1 MNKKNGNNGH
11 KVVDEGRSD
20 SKKFLEAEGRFRAIF
35 EQSPY
40 GIVIIDPSGKIVEF
54 NKTSH
59 TDLGYSREE
68 FALLHIS
75 DIDPFQSPEEIKS
88 SMKEVLRK
96 GEAEFEVRHRSKEGM
111 MRDVHV
117 ITRVVN
123 FCGRRVFQA
132 IWHDITERKQTDEIL
147 SRYREHL
154 EDLVR
159 ARTAELAAA
168 NERLQKDMARRRRA
182 EEKLRE
188 SEERFRRIFED
199 PQYEQ
204 GDLSDV
210 RVCGPGTRRKQP
222 WRCHLF

>member
-1 MNKKNGNNGH
+1 MNKKNGQNGH
-11 KVVDEGRSD
+11 KPVDEGRRD
-20 SKKFLEAEGRFRAIF
+20 SRKFLEAELRFRAIF

-40 GIVIIDPSGKIVEF
+40 GIVIIDTGGKMIEF
-54 NKTSH
+54 NKTAHS
-59 TDLGYSREE
+59 DLGYSREE
-68 FALLHIS
+68 FAELHVS
-75 DIDPFQSPEEIKS
+75 DIDPFQSPEEIKN

-96 GEAEFEVRHRSKEGM
+96 GEAAFEVRHRSKDGT

-159 ARTAELAAA
+159 ARTAELAAV
-168 NERLQKDMARRRRA
+168 NERLQKDMAGA
-182 EEKLRE
+182 
-188 SEERFRRIFED
+188 SA
-199 PQYEQ
+199 
-204 GDLSDV
+204 
-210 RVCGPGTRRKQP
+210 
-222 WRCHLF
+222 